1 MIYLDNNATTPVD
14 PEVSDAVL
22 SSLKR
27 DFGNPSSTHSIGQ
40 RARDVIEKSRMLI
53 SELIGC
59 KPAEIYF
66 TSGGTESNNLA
77 IIGTAER
84 HKRGHIITSVI
95 EHPSVL
101 NPCRYL
107 ESRGFQVTYL
117 PVDSA
122 GMVIID
128 ELKKSIKK
136 DTILITIMHANNE
149 TGVLQSVEE
158 IGAIAGERGIP
169 FHIDAA
175 QSTGKMPVNVSQVKA
190 DMMTIVSHKFY
201 GPKGIGAL
209 YLRDGLELSPIMFGA
224 GHERGLRP
232 GTENVPGIVGLGK
245 ACELAKMN
253 IRNRVAHAT
262 KLCEMLFRGL
272 TEKIDGIRLNGHET
286 MRLPNTLNICIH
298 GIDSTDLLEGIKDK
312 VAASSGSACH
322 AGQRKPS
329 HVLKAMGLSDVD
341 AMSSLR
347 LSVGK
352 DNTEEEIKEA
362 VEIIA
367 DMVKILNPNPALNSQ

>member
-14 PEVSDAVL
+14 PEVSDAIL

-59 KPAEIYF
+59 KSAEIYF

-77 IIGTAER
+77 IIGIAER
-84 HKRGHIITSVI
+84 PKRGHIITSVI

-122 GMVIID
+122 GMVVID
-128 ELKKSIKK
+128 EFKKSIKK

-149 TGVLQSVEE
+149 TGVLQSVGE

-209 YLRDGLELSPIMFGA
+209 YLRDGLELSPILFGA

-232 GTENVPGIVGLGK
+232 GTENVHGIVGLGK

-286 MRLPNTLNICIH
+286 LRLPNTLNICIH
-298 GIDSTDLLEGIKDK
+298 GIDSTDLLESIKDK

-329 HVLKAMGLSDVD
+329 PVLKAMGLSDVD

-367 DMVKILNPNPALNSQ
+367 AMVKILNLNSK